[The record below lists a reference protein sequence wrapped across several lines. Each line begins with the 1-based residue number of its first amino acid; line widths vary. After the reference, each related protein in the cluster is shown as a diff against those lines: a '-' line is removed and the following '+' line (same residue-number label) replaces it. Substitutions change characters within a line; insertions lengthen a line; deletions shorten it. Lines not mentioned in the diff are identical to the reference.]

1 MLLKGKN
8 MKKIFLVAFL
18 FLFIF
23 SCGTDTEKTDEKEI
37 KERKEKKE
45 LNFKICLALNPK
57 IESQLGLVT
66 NVTCN
71 ADEDESLETQNE
83 SIRKVEELLK
93 NKELIKEN
101 EILKK
106 HFEEMKNL
114 VKSEGETIF
123 FKNFALLKENE
134 NMSEIENFIS
144 DYKTFKDWERTKLGW
159 TWKEKFEALKKEYEI
174 ILGKKFISF
183 KEAKSEVISI
193 IKNKT
198 FENKKKFCELRKETE
213 PVAQKIDNG
222 NKFYFVF
229 QEDEFYF
236 INNVGKTLSDAS
248 GSEIADFLCG
258 KQK

>member
-1 MLLKGKN
+1 

-23 SCGTDTEKTDEKEI
+23 SCGTDAEKTDEKET

-66 NVTCN
+66 NVSCN
-71 ADEDESLETQNE
+71 ADENESVETQNE
-83 SIRKVEELLK
+83 SIREVEELLK

-106 HFEEMKNL
+106 YFKEMENL
-114 VKSEGETIF
+114 VKTEKKAIF
-123 FKNFALLKENE
+123 LKNFAILKENV
-134 NMSEIENFIS
+134 SEIENFIS
-144 DYKTFKDWERTKLGW
+144 DYRTLEEWERSKGGW
-159 TWKEKFEALKKEYEI
+159 TWEERFEVLRKEYEI
-174 ILGKKFISF
+174 ISGKKFISF
-183 KEAKSEVISI
+183 KEAKLEVINL
-193 IKNKT
+193 IKNDTSK
-198 FENKKKFCELRKETE
+198 NKKEFCELRKETE
-213 PVAQKIDNG
+213 PVAQKIDDG
-222 NKFYFVF
+222 DKFYFVF

-248 GSEIADFLCG
+248 GSQIADFLCG

>member
-1 MLLKGKN
+1 
-8 MKKIFLVAFL
+8 MKKIFLTAIL

-23 SCGTDTEKTDEKEI
+23 SCEVENSEEIKKKET

-66 NVTCN
+66 NFSCN
-71 ADEDESLETQNE
+71 ADEDESVETQNE

-106 HFEEMKNL
+106 YFKEMEEL
-114 VKSEGETIF
+114 VKSEGKAVF
-123 FKNFALLKENE
+123 LKNFAILKENE

-144 DYKTFKDWERTKLGW
+144 DYETLEDWKKSKGGSI
-159 TWKEKFEALKKEYEI
+159 WKEKFETMKKEYEKI
-174 ILGKKFISF
+174 SGKKFVSF
-183 KEAKSEVISI
+183 KETKSEIISL
-193 IKNKT
+193 IKNETSK
-198 FENKKKFCELRKETE
+198 NKKEFCELRKETE
-213 PVAQKIDNG
+213 PVAQKIDDG
-222 NKFYFVF
+222 DKFYFVF

>member
-1 MLLKGKN
+1 
-8 MKKIFLVAFL
+8 MKKIFLIVIL

-23 SCGTDTEKTDEKEI
+23 SCEADDTKKANEKEI

-45 LNFKICLALNPK
+45 LNFKICLVLNPK

-66 NVTCN
+66 NLFCN

-106 HFEEMKNL
+106 YFNEMEEL
-114 VKSEGETIF
+114 VKSEGKVVF
-123 FKNFALLKENE
+123 LKNFAILKENA
-134 NMSEIENFIS
+134 SEIENFIS
-144 DYKTFKDWERTKLGW
+144 DYRTFEEWERSKGGW
-159 TWKEKFEALKKEYEI
+159 IWKEKFEVFKNEYEKI
-174 ILGKKFISF
+174 SGKKFISF
-183 KEAKSEVISI
+183 KESKSEVINL
-193 IKNKT
+193 IKNETSK
-198 FENKKKFCELRKETE
+198 NKKEFCELRKETE
-213 PVAQKIDNG
+213 PVAQKIDDG
-222 NKFYFVF
+222 DKFYFVF

-236 INNVGKTLSDAS
+236 INNVGKTLIDAS

>member
-1 MLLKGKN
+1 
-8 MKKIFLVAFL
+8 MKKILLLVFL

-23 SCGTDTEKTDEKEI
+23 SCEVNDTEKTDEKEV

-66 NVTCN
+66 NLFCN
-71 ADEDESLETQNE
+71 ADENESVETQNE
-83 SIRKVEELLK
+83 SIRKVEEILK

-106 HFEEMKNL
+106 YFEEMENL
-114 VKSEGETIF
+114 VKTEGKVIF
-123 FKNFALLKENE
+123 LKNFAILKENV
-134 NMSEIENFIS
+134 SEIENFIS
-144 DYKTFKDWERTKLGW
+144 DYRTLEEWERSKGGW
-159 TWKEKFEALKKEYEI
+159 TWKEKFEIFKTEYEKI
-174 ILGKKFISF
+174 SGKKFISF
-183 KEAKSEVISI
+183 KEAKSEVINL
-193 IKNKT
+193 IKNETSK
-198 FENKKKFCELRKETE
+198 NKKEFCELRKETE
-213 PVAQKIDNG
+213 PVAQKIDDG

>member
-1 MLLKGKN
+1 
-8 MKKIFLVAFL
+8 MKKIFLTAIL

-23 SCGTDTEKTDEKEI
+23 SCGTDTGITDEKEI
-37 KERKEKKE
+37 KEQKEQKEKKE

-66 NVTCN
+66 NLFCN
-71 ADEDESLETQNE
+71 ADENESVETQNE
-83 SIRKVEELLK
+83 SIREVEKLLK

-106 HFEEMKNL
+106 YFNEMEEL
-114 VKSEGETIF
+114 VKSEGKAVF
-123 FKNFALLKENE
+123 LKNFAILKENA
-134 NMSEIENFIS
+134 SEIENFIS
-144 DYKTFKDWERTKLGW
+144 DYRFFEEWEKSKGGW
-159 TWKEKFEALKKEYEI
+159 TWKEKFETFKTEYEKI
-174 ILGKKFISF
+174 SGKKFISF
-183 KEAKSEVISI
+183 KEAKSEVINLVKNETS
-193 IKNKT
+193 KNKK
-198 FENKKKFCELRKETE
+198 EFCELRKETE
-213 PVAQKIDNG
+213 PVAQKIDDG
-222 NKFYFVF
+222 DKFHFVF

>member
-1 MLLKGKN
+1 
-8 MKKIFLVAFL
+8 MKKIFLLAVL

-23 SCGTDTEKTDEKEI
+23 SCGADDTEKTDEKKV
-37 KERKEKKE
+37 KEWKEKKE

-57 IESQLGLVT
+57 IKSQLGLVT
-66 NVTCN
+66 NLSCN
-71 ADEDESLETQNE
+71 ADENESVKTQDESIKEAE
-83 SIRKVEELLK
+83 GLLK

-106 HFEEMKNL
+106 YFEEMENL
-114 VKSEGETIF
+114 VKTEGKAIF
-123 FKNFALLKENE
+123 LKNFAILKENA
-134 NMSEIENFIS
+134 SEIENFIS
-144 DYKTFKDWERTKLGW
+144 DYRTLEEWERSKGGW
-159 TWKEKFEALKKEYEI
+159 TWKEKFEVFKTEYEKI
-174 ILGKKFISF
+174 SGKKFVSF
-183 KEAKSEVISI
+183 KEAKSEVINL
-193 IKNKT
+193 IKNETSK
-198 FENKKKFCELRKETE
+198 NKKEFCELRKETE
-213 PVAQKIDNG
+213 PITQKIDDG

>member
-1 MLLKGKN
+1 
-8 MKKIFLVAFL
+8 MKKIFLATFL

-23 SCGTDTEKTDEKEI
+23 SCGTDAEKTDEKET

-66 NVTCN
+66 NVSCN
-71 ADEDESLETQNE
+71 ADENVSVEMQNE
-83 SIRKVEELLK
+83 SIREAEKLLK
-93 NKELIKEN
+93 DKELIKEN

-114 VKSEGETIF
+114 VKTEGKAIF
-123 FKNFALLKENE
+123 LKNFAILKENV
-134 NMSEIENFIS
+134 SEIENFIS
-144 DYKTFKDWERTKLGW
+144 DYRTLEEWERSKGGW
-159 TWKEKFEALKKEYEI
+159 TWEERFEVLKKEYEI
-174 ILGKKFISF
+174 ISGKKFISF
-183 KEAKSEVISI
+183 KEAKLEVINL
-193 IKNKT
+193 IKNDTSK
-198 FENKKKFCELRKETE
+198 NKKEFCELRKETE
-213 PVAQKIDNG
+213 PVAQKIDDG
-222 NKFYFVF
+222 DKFYFVF

-248 GSEIADFLCG
+248 GSQIADFLCG